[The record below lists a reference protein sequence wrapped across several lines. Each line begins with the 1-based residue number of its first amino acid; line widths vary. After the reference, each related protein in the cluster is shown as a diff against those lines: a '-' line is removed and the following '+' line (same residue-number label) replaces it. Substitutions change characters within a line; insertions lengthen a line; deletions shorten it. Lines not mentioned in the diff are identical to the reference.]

1 VNSITIVTAT
11 LCVSR
16 FRQQPSAQLS
26 QRNTLVDMRIGGVP
40 EAFNL
45 PLYNLS
51 EQPSEEGTTN
61 AEQHTFVEVEGGTG
75 ALTSGLLEGEYDVI
89 VALTEG
95 LVCKIANGDDI
106 VLLGTMVESPLCW
119 AVSTSSASPYQS
131 FEGLKGTTIGVSRY
145 GSGSHLMASCEG
157 RKKGWAT
164 NDLAY
169 VVENNFAS
177 LRDSVVQGRSS
188 AFLWEK
194 YTTKPY
200 HDRGIV
206 RKIDEVVTPWPAF
219 MLAAK
224 RTAIEAN
231 PCAFEKVMKKIRA
244 ECFSLL
250 HQEENQVATAVV
262 ER

>member
-169 VVENNFAS
+169 VVEVSIMAIVFPFCILSVQQRHDGTSTPTRPPHLRRTGAKPTAPS
-177 LRDSVVQGRSS
+177 LSVFILACIRSCLYSCLPVILSFPVSSFSIVQRILARSC
-188 AFLWEK
+188 
-194 YTTKPY
+194 P
-200 HDRGIV
+200 I
-206 RKIDEVVTPWPAF
+206 
-219 MLAAK
+219 
-224 RTAIEAN
+224 
-231 PCAFEKVMKKIRA
+231 
-244 ECFSLL
+244 
-250 HQEENQVATAVV
+250 
-262 ER
+262 